1 MRNSTPEKVTFTKH
15 LATMIKAGIPI
26 GEALASLAEQ
36 SWSPQFKRAVKG
48 ILASVNNGTSLAKSL
63 SAYPGIFD
71 RYYVSFVE
79 VGEES
84 GTLEENLSYLSG
96 ELYKDHLT
104 RMRVE
109 SAMIYPAIVL
119 SATFIIG
126 GGISLFV
133 LPKLVDLFGAFDV
146 ELPLATQILLGVA
159 SFMKTSGVL
168 VVVSALLLLT
178 GLTLIVRLPLIKPIW
193 NRLALAIPILG
204 PITSRYQITRLCRN
218 LGTLLKSGVP
228 IAKALE
234 ITAKTLTNMTYSS
247 ALGTCLDD
255 VERGRPLS
263 EPLSKNRLFPSLLT
277 KMAQVGEKSG
287 KLDESFL
294 YLGDYYDE
302 ELENITKNLTTVL
315 EPVLL
320 LVLGILVAFVAIAII
335 SPIYQLTGSIGQ

>member
-1 MRNSTPEKVTFTKH
+1 MRNSTLEKVTFTKH

-26 GEALASLAEQ
+26 GEALSSLADQ
-36 SWSPQFKRAVKG
+36 SWSGSFKAAVKG
-48 ILASVNNGTSLAKSL
+48 ILTSVNSGNSLAKSL
-63 SAYPGIFD
+63 SAYPRIFD
-71 RYYVSFVE
+71 RYYVSFIE

-84 GTLEENLSYLSG
+84 GTLEDNLNYLAG
-96 ELYKDHLT
+96 ELYKDYLT
-104 RMRVE
+104 RQRVQ
-109 SAMIYPAIVL
+109 SAMIYPGIVL

-146 ELPLATQILLGVA
+146 ELPLATKILLGIA
-159 SFMKTSGVL
+159 EFMKTSGVL
-168 VVVSALLLLT
+168 VVVSALLFLVALSFILT
-178 GLTLIVRLPLIKPIW
+178 LPLIKPVW
-193 NRLALAIPILG
+193 HRLALSLPIFGSIL
-204 PITSRYQITRLCRN
+204 SRYQITRLCRN

-228 IAKALE
+228 ISKALE
-234 ITAKTLTNMTYSS
+234 ITAKTLTNSSYSAALQS
-247 ALGTCLDD
+247 ALLD

-263 EPLSKNRLFPSLLT
+263 ESFAKNRLFPSLLT
-277 KMAQVGEKSG
+277 KMVAVGEKSG
-287 KLDESFL
+287 KLDESLL

-320 LVLGILVAFVAIAII
+320 LVLGVIVAFVAIAII